1 MEMDIFSNFR
11 GNIIRSNKS
20 GNIVSIH
27 YGIINRNNKLIVDTT
42 NVFVDRLADYQN
54 YYLLD
59 VNDIVVLLELVLLFN
74 PKFFIEKG
82 IFILDE
88 SLLPYDLDNQ
98 FYKITDERIGMHIN
112 NQIIVGG
119 RTVNVLKVMVCNEDW
134 LFRNYINPLKR
145 AFNREAEYERR
156 YPSPPP
162 PPPKPQIIYVPQPVY
177 ITRPNVQEPQI
188 KIIQRSKKEKGCCCC
203 Q

>member
-1 MEMDIFSNFR
+1 MSNFF
-11 GNIIRSNKS
+11 GNRM
-20 GNIVSIH
+20 
-27 YGIINRNNKLIVDTT
+27 GIEAIGERTSVPNNDLARLMYYLSCVDT
-42 NVFVDRLADYQN
+42 VIQYDEIDRLADYQN

-59 VNDIVVLLELVLLFN
+59 VNDVVVLLELVLLFN

-112 NQIIVGG
+112 NQIMVGG

>member
-1 MEMDIFSNFR
+1 MSNFF
-11 GNIIRSNKS
+11 GNRM
-20 GNIVSIH
+20 
-27 YGIINRNNKLIVDTT
+27 GIEAIGERTSVPNNDLARLMYYLSCVDT
-42 NVFVDRLADYQN
+42 VIQYDEIDRLADYQN

-59 VNDIVVLLELVLLFN
+59 TNDIVVLLELVLLFN

-145 AFNREAEYERR
+145 AFNKEAEYERR

>member
-1 MEMDIFSNFR
+1 MSNFF
-11 GNIIRSNKS
+11 GNRM
-20 GNIVSIH
+20 
-27 YGIINRNNKLIVDTT
+27 GIEAIGERTSVPNNDLARLMYYLSCVDT
-42 NVFVDRLADYQN
+42 VIQYDEIDRLADYQN

-59 VNDIVVLLELVLLFN
+59 VNDTVVLLELVLLFN

-188 KIIQRSKKEKGCCCC
+188 KIIQRSKKEKGCCSC